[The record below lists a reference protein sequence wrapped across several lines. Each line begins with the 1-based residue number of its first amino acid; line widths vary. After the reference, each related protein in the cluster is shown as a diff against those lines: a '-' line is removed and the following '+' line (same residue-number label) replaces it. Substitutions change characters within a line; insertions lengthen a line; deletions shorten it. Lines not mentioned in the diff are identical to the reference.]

1 MKHTRKE
8 DFMEIFE
15 LAARLGQALKADERL
30 IALEA
35 AKQAYEN
42 DAALL
47 RLRKEYEVQQTLL
60 AGEIGKQEGKDLHLV
75 EAIQTRIDELY
86 RAISENQS
94 YQNLAAAQTAVNGLM
109 ERVNAAINY
118 EITGELPG
126 GGCTHDC
133 STCGGCH

>member
-1 MKHTRKE
+1 
-8 DFMEIFE
+8 MEIFE
-15 LAARLGQALKADERL
+15 LAAKLGQALKADSRL
-30 IALEA
+30 QALEA

-60 AGEIGKQEGKDLHLV
+60 AGEIAKTEGKDLHLI
-75 EAIQTRIDELY
+75 EAIQNRIDELY
-86 RAISENQS
+86 RQIGENAC
-94 YQNLAAAQTAVNGLM
+94 YLELARAQKAVNDLM
-109 ERVNAAINY
+109 ARINAAINY
-118 EITGELPG
+118 EITGELPA

>member
-1 MKHTRKE
+1 
-8 DFMEIFE
+8 MEIFE

-30 IALEA
+30 KALEA
-35 AKQAYEN
+35 AKEAYEN

-60 AGEIGKQEGKDLHLV
+60 AGEIGKQEGKDLHLI
-75 EAIQTRIDELY
+75 EAIQNRIDELY
-86 RAISENQS
+86 RSIAENDS
-94 YQNLAAAQTAVNGLM
+94 YKNLAAAQKAVNDLM

-126 GGCTHDC
+126 SNCTHDC

>member
-1 MKHTRKE
+1 
-8 DFMEIFE
+8 MEIFE

>member
-1 MKHTRKE
+1 
-8 DFMEIFE
+8 MEIFE

-35 AKQAYEN
+35 AKEAYEN
-42 DAALL
+42 DTSLL
-47 RLRKEYEVQQTLL
+47 RQRKEYEVQQTLL
-60 AGEIGKQEGKDLHLV
+60 AGEIAKSEGKDLHLI
-75 EAIQTRIDELY
+75 EAIQNRIDELY
-86 RAISENQS
+86 RAIGENGS
-94 YQNLAAAQTAVNGLM
+94 YQNLAAAQTAVNALM

-126 GGCTHDC
+126 SGCTHDC

>member
-1 MKHTRKE
+1 
-8 DFMEIFE
+8 MEIFE

-30 IALEA
+30 KVLEA
-35 AKQAYEN
+35 AKEAYEN

-60 AGEIGKQEGKDLHLV
+60 AGEIAKQEGKDLHLI
-75 EAIQTRIDELY
+75 EAIQARIDELY
-86 RAISENQS
+86 RAIAENAA
-94 YQNLAAAQTAVNGLM
+94 YQNLAAAQKAVNSLM

-126 GGCTHDC
+126 SGCTHDC
-133 STCGGCH
+133 STCGGCR

>member
-1 MKHTRKE
+1 
-8 DFMEIFE
+8 MEIFE

-35 AKQAYEN
+35 AKEAYEN
-42 DAALL
+42 DTSLL

-60 AGEIGKQEGKDLHLV
+60 AGEIAKSEGKDLHLI
-75 EAIQTRIDELY
+75 EAIQNRIDELY
-86 RAISENQS
+86 RAIGENGS
-94 YQNLAAAQTAVNGLM
+94 YQNLAAAQTAVNALM

-126 GGCTHDC
+126 SGCTHDC